1 MNIVNHLSSWK
12 ITSTRPFYPIGVTCV
27 GNEDRAVTTYAPHT
41 VNTFIFRNF
50 GEDMESNKPA
60 HKSYLHKSFFP
71 ERIIDIAMGANES
84 AILLE
89 SGLIKYFTSS
99 KNLMTVEY
107 LSGVKS
113 ICATRN
119 GFALIKT
126 SLDSTEFFIEFHPG
140 TFKDNQ
146 PDERGYN
153 ITFEKIIELQNT
165 WHLCR
170 FKIKELSFVWPAANQ
185 FLKTII
191 PNELGAVNEN
201 DDSYLFLS
209 IDNSLCSIHILDRNP
224 VVQINPIVMCAT
236 KIVDFWSGKDTDSII
251 ILLESG
257 IVEILYLNSGKTST
271 SKLSFYFGGEI
282 NSYHYHEGLFMF
294 SSGLDVEYGL
304 IEFEKEFDVFKL
316 KRKSFALPGIV
327 AMTYLAEFQ
336 KILCVSENSQFFT
349 ITVQTEE
356 KLRANNWIEVDKNVQ
371 KQLSKIKYQ
380 LIELTDTYD
389 NLVDDQNEKQRILNV
404 VKKKRDDIEDI
415 ENDIG
420 DIRYRF
426 VAACTVTQTP
436 PIKRNHESILNMI
449 YISNSLVYDRTTS
462 FFVTISICYT
472 VRYANEFNAN
482 LWSLCCRWLDDKHEN
497 VFVNIKLNEGQLS
510 QTVPLK
516 LVIHLQQK
524 QLPCF
529 YINILTAVCVGNS
542 IHLNFPVRVD
552 QPDYCEIINISISQ
566 NDQASINKDDQHL
579 VCSILVPKSVSVD
592 EIFAEKLNSE
602 SRKKAVTLKCGERK
616 VYTIHLMGRML
627 TAFYCAETETLRLI
641 TKDADFMYLFKKHLH
656 QKIEAKLSS
665 LKYPDVKVSVGALKE
680 YCVSI
685 FFIYY
690 SLLEF
695 ISVSSRKLICF
706 ITYFFIKIVHR
717 MQITI

>member
-12 ITSTRPFYPIGVTCV
+12 ITSTQPFYPIGVTCV
-27 GNEDRAVTTYAPHT
+27 GDEDRVRAITTYAAHT

-50 GEDMESNKPA
+50 GEDMENNKPA

-99 KNLMTVEY
+99 KNLMTVAY

-140 TFKDNQ
+140 TFHDNH
-146 PDERGYN
+146 PDKRGYN

-170 FKIKELSFVWPAANQ
+170 FKIKELSFIYPAANQ

-191 PNELGAVNEN
+191 PKEFGAINEHN
-201 DDSYLFLS
+201 DSYLFLS
-209 IDNSLCSIHILDRNP
+209 IDNSFCSIHILNGNP
-224 VVQINPIVMCAT
+224 TVQINPIVMCAS
-236 KIVDFWSGKDTDSII
+236 KIVDFWPGKDTNSIV
-251 ILLESG
+251 LMLESG
-257 IVEILYLNSGKTST
+257 TIEILYLNSGETST
-271 SKLSFYFGGEI
+271 SKWSFYFGSEI
-282 NSYHYHEGLFMF
+282 SGYSYHEGLFMF
-294 SSGLDVEYGL
+294 SSGLNVEYGL
-304 IEFEKEFDVFKL
+304 IEFEKECDFFKL
-316 KRKSFALPGIV
+316 KRRSFDLPGIV
-327 AMTYLAEFQ
+327 AITYLPEFR
-336 KILCVSENSQFFT
+336 KILCVNENSQFFT
-349 ITVQTEE
+349 ISVQSE
-356 KLRANNWIEVDKNVQ
+356 KKLCSNNWIEVDENVWR
-371 KQLSKIKYQ
+371 QLSKIKCQ

-389 NLVDDQNEKQRILNV
+389 NLVDEQNKKQRILNV
-404 VKKKRDDIEDI
+404 VKLKRNDIEDI

-436 PIKRNHESILNMI
+436 PIQRHHESLLNMI

-462 FFVTISICYT
+462 FFVTITICYT

-482 LWSLCCRWLDDKHEN
+482 LWSLCCQWQNDKHEN
-497 VFVNIKLNEGQLS
+497 VYANINLREGQLS

-524 QLPCF
+524 QLPWF
-529 YINILTAVCVGNS
+529 YINISTLLCAGNS
-542 IHLNFPVRVD
+542 TNLNFPVRVD

-566 NDQASINKDDQHL
+566 DDQASIKEDDQRL
-579 VCSILVPKSVSVD
+579 ICSILVPTSVSLD
-592 EIFAEKLNSE
+592 EIFAEKLNST
-602 SRKKAVTLKCGERK
+602 SRTKVMTLKCDEQK
-616 VYTIHLMGRML
+616 AYTVHLMGKIL
-627 TAFYCAETETLRLI
+627 TAFYCTETETLRLI
-641 TKDADFMYLFKKHLH
+641 TEDADFMYLFKKHLH
-656 QKIEAKLSS
+656 QRIEAKLSS
-665 LKYPDVKVSVGALKE
+665 LKYPDVKVSVEALKE

-685 FFIYY
+685 FLFIIIFWN
-690 SLLEF
+690 LF
-695 ISVSSRKLICF
+695 QFRHVN
-706 ITYFFIKIVHR
+706 
-717 MQITI
+717 